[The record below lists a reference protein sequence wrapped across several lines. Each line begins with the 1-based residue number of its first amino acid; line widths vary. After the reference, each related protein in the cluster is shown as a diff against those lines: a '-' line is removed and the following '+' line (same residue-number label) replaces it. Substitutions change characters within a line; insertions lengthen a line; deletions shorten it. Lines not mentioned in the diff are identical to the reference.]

1 MTYADNSQG
10 VIHYQR
16 ESRKERKKIMIAFH
30 PQQRAR
36 NSTVALDR
44 DTAGGAIET
53 HALDLLSV

>member
-1 MTYADNSQG
+1 
-10 VIHYQR
+10 
-16 ESRKERKKIMIAFH
+16 MIAFH